1 MDTIALGVVMFTV
14 VILALVAVLMVA
26 RGKLV
31 AAGEVELVINDD
43 KVVKV
48 PSGGT
53 LLNTLANNKIFIPSA
68 CGGKGSCGVCKVD
81 VTECGGAML
90 PTETSHISRG

>member
-53 LLNTLANNKIFIPSA
+53 LLNT
-68 CGGKGSCGVCKVD
+68 
-81 VTECGGAML
+81 
-90 PTETSHISRG
+90 

>member
-53 LLNTLANNKIFIPSA
+53 LLNTLANNKISFRPPAAARAVAASA
-68 CGGKGSCGVCKVD
+68 RS
-81 VTECGGAML
+81 M
-90 PTETSHISRG
+90 